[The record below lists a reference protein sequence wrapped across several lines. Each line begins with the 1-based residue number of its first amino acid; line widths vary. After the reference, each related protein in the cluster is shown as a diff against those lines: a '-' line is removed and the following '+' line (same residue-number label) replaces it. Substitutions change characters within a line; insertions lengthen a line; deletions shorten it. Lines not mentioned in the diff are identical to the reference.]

1 MATAHPHTRI
11 PTARRQ
17 RRYRLAR
24 SEERYGWLFAAPWII
39 GFLLFTLG
47 PMAASAVMTF
57 TDWSILKPPVFVGFQ
72 NYAALMDDPLVWHS
86 FRLTTLYAVGYVPL
100 NAALGLGLAVLLN
113 QRISLLRFYR
123 TAYYMPSVL
132 SGVAVAVMWRLI
144 FSADFG
150 LLNYLLSFVGIQGPA
165 WLSNPQWVLPAFI
178 IMALWHFGGSVV
190 LYLAGLQGIPTDL
203 YEAAAVD
210 GATGWHKFLRITVPL
225 MTPVIFFQVIIGT
238 INALQTF
245 TQAFIMTKGG
255 PMNASLFVVLYLY
268 QKAFESF
275 QMGYA
280 SLIAWLLFLY
290 ILVLTLVL
298 LRTSDRWVYY
308 EGKLVNF

>member
-1 MATAHPHTRI
+1 MANVFVRATPAGKVTRK
-11 PTARRQ
+11 PT
-17 RRYRLAR
+17 RLRVIEA
-24 SEERYGWLFAAPWII
+24 RYGWLFAAPWLI
-39 GFLLFTLG
+39 GFLVFTLG
-47 PMAASAVMTF
+47 PMVASALMTF
-57 TDWSILKPPVFVGFQ
+57 AEWSILKPPQFIGMQ
-72 NYAALMDDPLVWHS
+72 NYTKLVNDPLIWHS
-86 FRLTTLYAVGYVPL
+86 FKLTTFYAVGYVPL
-100 NAALGLGLAVLLN
+100 NTMLGLFLAVLLN

-144 FSADFG
+144 LSADFG
-150 LLNYLLSFVGIQGPA
+150 LLNYLLSLVGIQGPA
-165 WLSNPQWVLPAFI
+165 WLSDPRWVLPAFI

-190 LYLAGLQGIPTDL
+190 IYLAGLQGIPTDL

-210 GATGWHKFLRITVPL
+210 GAGWWRKLRSITLPL
-225 MTPVIFFQVIIGT
+225 LTPIIFFQLIIGT

-255 PMNASLFVVLYLY
+255 PMNASLFIVLYLY

-280 SLIAWLLFLY
+280 SLIAWCLFVY
-290 ILVLTLVL
+290 ILLLTLIL
-298 LRTSDRWVYY
+298 IRTSGRWVYY
-308 EGKLVNF
+308 EGQIKV

>member
-1 MATAHPHTRI
+1 VTNAHVTIQPRVAKAAKH
-11 PTARRQ
+11 AR
-17 RRYRLAR
+17 LFAA
-24 SEERYGWLFAAPWII
+24 EERYGWLFASPWIL
-39 GFLLFTLG
+39 GFLALTLG
-47 PMAASAVMTF
+47 PMIASAWMTF
-57 TDWSILKPPVFVGFQ
+57 TDWTILKPPVFVGLQ
-72 NYAALMDDPLVWHS
+72 NYYALMEDPLIWQS
-86 FRLTTLYAVGYVPL
+86 FKLTTLYAVGYVPL
-100 NAALGLGLAVLLN
+100 NAALGLGLAVMLN
-113 QRISLLRFYR
+113 QKISGLRFYR

-144 FSADFG
+144 LSADFG
-150 LLNYLLSFVGIQGPA
+150 LLNYLLSLVGIQGPA
-165 WLSNPQWVLPAFI
+165 WLSDPKWVLPAFI
-178 IMALWHFGGSVV
+178 LMALWHFGGSVV

-210 GATGWHKFLRITVPL
+210 GANGMHKLFRITIPL
-225 MTPVIFFQVIIGT
+225 MTPVIFFQLIIGV

-255 PMNASLFVVLYLY
+255 PMNASLFIVLYLY

-290 ILVLTLVL
+290 ILALTLVL

-308 EGKLVNF
+308 EGKVSNL

>member
-1 MATAHPHTRI
+1 
-11 PTARRQ
+11 
-17 RRYRLAR
+17 L
-24 SEERYGWLFAAPWII
+24 
-39 GFLLFTLG
+39 
-47 PMAASAVMTF
+47 
-57 TDWSILKPPVFVGFQ
+57 
-72 NYAALMDDPLVWHS
+72 
-86 FRLTTLYAVGYVPL
+86 GYVPL

-113 QRISLLRFYR
+113 QRISGLRFYR

-144 FSADFG
+144 LSADFG
-150 LLNYLLSFVGIQGPA
+150 LLNYLLSLIGITGPA
-165 WLSNPQWVLPAFI
+165 WLSDPNWVLPAFI
-178 IMALWHFGGSVV
+178 LMALWHFGGSVV
-190 LYLAGLQGIPTDL
+190 LYLAGLQGIPSDI

-210 GATGWHKFLRITVPL
+210 GANGWYQFFRITIPL
-225 MTPVIFFQVIIGT
+225 MTPVIFFQLIIGV

-255 PMNASLFVVLYLY
+255 PMNASLFIVLYIY

-280 SLIAWLLFLY
+280 SLIAWSLFLY
-290 ILVLTLVL
+290 ILLLTLLL

-308 EGKLVNF
+308 ESKLTDL